1 MENQNLLEVFDR
13 EMQCEYKDRLYL
25 ARDNGS
31 ILRLP
36 KPDSRLSKWD
46 NVWTFGTKDERTG
59 YMILTG
65 NIRVHQVVA
74 TAFHGA
80 PEDPNMVIDH
90 IDTNRCNNRPENL
103 RWVTRLENVL
113 NNPITRRRIEMLC
126 GSIENFLKDPSKLR
140 ESASEPN
147 TKWMRTVSKEEAAKC
162 LKNLSRWAEEDKA
175 LEQQR
180 PKGNGGSLGE
190 WIFDVPKDASDNSFG
205 EPWDKD
211 WHTREYKS
219 DYQRQKEEI
228 EEMNRRIYEK
238 QYGLKE
244 SLTPG
249 ALQLNWKVP
258 SEFPLCPI
266 QHSPTPL
273 QDYLA
278 NLKAGEVFCR
288 NDVYESIVFK
298 ADISDDG
305 NTLAV
310 ITTSE
315 HVKGSSGYVLCTITN
330 QDGYFIHENQHSYFE
345 EIGAEK
351 YFTLALGRE
360 WTGGDVFD
368 DFC

>member
-1 MENQNLLEVFDR
+1 M
-13 EMQCEYKDRLYL
+13 
-25 ARDNGS
+25 
-31 ILRLP
+31 
-36 KPDSRLSKWD
+36 
-46 NVWTFGTKDERTG
+46 
-59 YMILTG
+59 
-65 NIRVHQVVA
+65 A

-90 IDTNRCNNRPENL
+90 IDTNRCNNLPENL

>member
-1 MENQNLLEVFDR
+1 MDDLLLVFGQTKECD
-13 EMQCEYKDRLYL
+13 YKERHYSV
-25 ARDNGS
+25 RDNGS
-31 ILRLP
+31 IFRHS
-36 KPDSRLSKWD
+36 KEGSRASKLD
-46 NVWTFGTKDERTG
+46 NIWTFGTKDERTG
-59 YMILTG
+59 YMLYG
-65 NIRVHQVVA
+65 GVRVHQVVA
-74 TAFHGA
+74 TAFHGS
-80 PEDPNMVIDH
+80 PIDQNMVVDH
-90 IDTNRCNNRPENL
+90 LDTNRCNNRPENL

-113 NNPITRRRIEMLC
+113 NNPITRCRIEMLC

-175 LEQQR
+175 LSQQR
-180 PKGNGGSLGE
+180 TQSGSKGIGE
-190 WIFDVPKDASDNSFG
+190 WIYGVQKGTSSEDFD

-211 WHTREYKS
+211 WHKREFKS
-219 DYQRQKEEI
+219 DYQRQMEEI
-228 EEMNRRIYEK
+228 EEMNRRIYEE

-249 ALQLNWKVP
+249 ALQLNWKVT
-258 SEFPLCPI
+258 SEFPLCPDN
-266 QHSPTPL
+266 HSSSPL

-288 NDVYESIVFK
+288 NDIYESTVFK
-298 ADISDDG
+298 ADISDDR

-310 ITTSE
+310 ITTSA
-315 HVKGSSGYVLCTITN
+315 HVKGGSGYVLCTITY
-330 QDGYFIHENQHSYFE
+330 QDGHFIHENQHSYFE